1 MAELADRERTL
12 ILMALWNYKL
22 QAGQVNAPMGAAE
35 EERVRE
41 QAPEGPL
48 IRSTPSSPR
57 WAGTPICRCS
67 VSAAPSPDSEAGTTH
82 ASRLG
87 VCNASLVHDC
97 VQWRSR
103 LDQLTN

>member
-1 MAELADRERTL
+1 MGRPRSGPRQSPGGGLLACSMVDRAR
-12 ILMALWNYKL
+12 
-22 QAGQVNAPMGAAE
+22 AGSRSSVADASRP
-35 EERVRE
+35 R
-41 QAPEGPL
+41 EGPL

-87 VCNASLVHDC
+87 VCNASLVHDW

-103 LDQLTN
+103 WIN